1 MMEKMQNKMMKHY
14 QMFGWLGFII
24 VVIAFLYSLQGAG
37 ANSTF
42 FSVDKA
48 SREAAGAGSALVAA
62 SVLRHSIP
70 TWVPAVKFLG
80 LGMIIGAI
88 TMALGVIATTLR
100 NTGGNV
106 MGKWPKQL
114 NPGVPPKPRSAKLF
128 PMIMMM
134 GWMVLIIGVIVAFS
148 INGTVTSYWAHAI
161 ATELN
166 PAQSG
171 SLLLNQLGAIKATLP
186 WIALMRFVGM
196 SLVFTAITVSL
207 TVIIRTLQ
215 YQETTLRNFV
225 AARSSSTG

>member
-1 MMEKMQNKMMKHY
+1 MMEKMQNKMMKRY

-24 VVIAFLYSLQGAG
+24 VIVAFLYSLQGAA
-37 ANSTF
+37 ANSIF

-48 SREAAGAGSALVAA
+48 TREAAGTGSALVAA
-62 SVLRHSIP
+62 SVLRHTLP
-70 TWVPAVKFLG
+70 TWVPAIKFLG
-80 LGMIIGAI
+80 LGIMLGAI
-88 TMALGVIATTLR
+88 TMALGVIATSLR

-114 NPGVPPKPRSAKLF
+114 NPGVPPKPRTAKMF
-128 PMIMMM
+128 PMLMMM

-148 INGTVTSYWAHAI
+148 INGTVASYWAHSI

-166 PAQSG
+166 PAGTG

-186 WIALMRFVGM
+186 WIALLRFVGM
-196 SLVFTAITVSL
+196 SFVFTAITVSL

-215 YQETTLRNFV
+215 HQEQSLRDFV
-225 AARSSSTG
+225 AARSG

>member
-1 MMEKMQNKMMKHY
+1 MMEKMQKKMMKNY
-14 QMFGWLGFII
+14 KMFGWLGFII
-24 VVIAFLYSLQGAG
+24 VIIAFLYSLQGAG

-62 SVLRHSIP
+62 SVLRHTIP
-70 TWVPAVKFLG
+70 TWVPSFKFLG
-80 LGMIIGAI
+80 LGVMLGAI

-100 NTGGNV
+100 NLGGNV

-114 NPGVPPKPRSAKLF
+114 NPGVPPKPRTAKMF

-134 GWMVLIIGVIVAFS
+134 GWMVLIVGVIVAFS
-148 INGTVTSYWAHAI
+148 INGTVASYWAHSI

-166 PAQSG
+166 PAQTG
-171 SLLLNQLGAIKATLP
+171 STLLSQLGAIKATLP
-186 WIALMRFVGM
+186 WLTLLRFLGM
-196 SLVFTAITVSL
+196 SLIFTAITVSL

-215 YQETTLRNFV
+215 HQEQSLRDFV
-225 AARSSSTG
+225 AARSG